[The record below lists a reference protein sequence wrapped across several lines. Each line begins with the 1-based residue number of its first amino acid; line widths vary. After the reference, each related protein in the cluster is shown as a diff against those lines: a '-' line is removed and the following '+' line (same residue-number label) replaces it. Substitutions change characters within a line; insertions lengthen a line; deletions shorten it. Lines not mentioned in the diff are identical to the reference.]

1 MQLPCAAAIR
11 WLNVASE
18 DETVPRDVLVVN
30 AHVRIPRTELDV
42 RASRSGGPGGQHVNT
57 SSTKIELRWQPST
70 SVALNEL
77 QRERLRTALASKLD
91 SEGWLRLTASEYR
104 SQLQNRDAAEAR
116 LIALVKGA
124 LVVPKKRRATKPTYT
139 SKVKRL
145 ESKSQRSDVKQ
156 QRKRITRDE

>member
-1 MQLPCAAAIR
+1 MLPPRAAVIR
-11 WLNVASE
+11 WPIVAN
-18 DETVPRDVLVVN
+18 DEESSPRGVLVVN
-30 AHVRIPRTELDV
+30 AHVRIPRSELDV

-57 SSTKIELRWQPST
+57 SSTRIELRWQPVT
-70 SVALNEL
+70 SVALNDA
-77 QRERLRTALASKLD
+77 QRERLIAALASKLD

-116 LIALVKGA
+116 LVALVKGA
-124 LVVPKKRRATKPTYT
+124 LVVPRKRRATKPTYT

-145 ESKSQRSDVKQ
+145 ESKSQRSEVKQ

>member
-1 MQLPCAAAIR
+1 MR
-11 WLNVASE
+11 WLNVGSDDAS
-18 DETVPRDVLVVN
+18 VPRDVIVVN

-42 RASRSGGPGGQHVNT
+42 RATRSGGPGGQHVNT
-57 SSTKIELRWQPST
+57 SSTRIELRWQPAT
-70 SVALNEL
+70 SVALTEL
-77 QRERLRTALASKLD
+77 QRERLLTALATKLD

-104 SQLQNRDAAEAR
+104 SQLQNREAAEGR
-116 LIALVKGA
+116 LITLVKGA

-145 ESKSQRSDVKQ
+145 ESKSQRSEVKQ